1 LGFDLSVLVD
11 GLGAEGVPGVVDFD
25 DGWVGEVVGDYG
37 GDVSFVDWI
46 TFGHG
51 QG

>member
-1 LGFDLSVLVD
+1 
-11 GLGAEGVPGVVDFD
+11 LGAEGVPGVVDFD

-37 GDVSFVDWI
+37 GDVSFVDGVG
-46 TFGHG
+46 FRDG